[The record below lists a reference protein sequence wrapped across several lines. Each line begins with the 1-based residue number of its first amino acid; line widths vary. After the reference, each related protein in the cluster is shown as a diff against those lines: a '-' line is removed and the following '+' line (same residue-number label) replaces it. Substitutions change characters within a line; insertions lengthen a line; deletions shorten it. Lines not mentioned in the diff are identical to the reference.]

1 MVWTKIYKKHLRSI
15 SGSNWRNFKT
25 HWFCLGK
32 RVSWKKKRVI
42 DVFKF
47 LDNVVKEI
55 YEKNEIQKCFL
66 FQNVADT
73 DSTFLF
79 FIFISKLSSSLNK
92 KTARNIIFE
101 VLTKRKVF
109 IRLDLTKDFW
119 EQFNV
124 RSRSLKKQFGLYEV
138 GNINN
143 TNILMIAINN
153 WADLHT
159 KIQKKNEFLALESR
173 AAHLCE
179 RLRVLRSIYA
189 QSPLP
194 YLLNSPVLM
203 KIKFLKSRRELIIIR
218 SWK

>member
-1 MVWTKIYKKHLRSI
+1 MFLE
-15 SGSNWRNFKT
+15 
-25 HWFCLGK
+25 
-32 RVSWKKKRVI
+32 KKKRVI

-92 KTARNIIFE
+92 KTVRNIIFE

-124 RSRSLKKQFGLYEV
+124 RSRSLKKQVGLYEV

-153 WADLHT
+153 
-159 KIQKKNEFLALESR
+159 
-173 AAHLCE
+173 
-179 RLRVLRSIYA
+179 
-189 QSPLP
+189 
-194 YLLNSPVLM
+194 
-203 KIKFLKSRRELIIIR
+203 
-218 SWK
+218 

>member
-1 MVWTKIYKKHLRSI
+1 M
-15 SGSNWRNFKT
+15 
-25 HWFCLGK
+25 
-32 RVSWKKKRVI
+32 
-42 DVFKF
+42 F

-55 YEKNEIQKCFL
+55 YEENEIQKCFL
-66 FQNVADT
+66 FQNVTDP

-79 FIFISKLSSSLNK
+79 FIFICKLSCSINK
-92 KTARNIIFE
+92 KTARTIIFE

-109 IRLDLTKDFW
+109 NRLDLTEDFW
-119 EQFNV
+119 EEFNV
-124 RSRSLKKQFGLYEV
+124 QSRSLKKQVALYEV

-143 TNILMIAINN
+143 TNILMIAIKN

-159 KIQKKNEFLALESR
+159 KIQKKYEFLAWEGH

-194 YLLNSPVLM
+194 YLSDSPVLLQ
-203 KIKFLKSRRELIIIR
+203 IKFLKSRRELIIIR